1 MKEKIGRNVPPP
13 RDKNAPK
20 LLVTKYGALPDDA
33 SLPDRLEQDFV
44 AWVKNYRTN
53 FPILAE
59 RSLPDTRDAL
69 VVFWKRQISAEY
81 VEHAFD
87 LADKIP

>member
-1 MKEKIGRNVPPP
+1 M
-13 RDKNAPK
+13 
-20 LLVTKYGALPDDA
+20 
-33 SLPDRLEQDFV
+33 

-69 VVFWKRQISAEY
+69 IVFWKRKISAEY
-81 VEHAFD
+81 VQHAFD
-87 LADKIP
+87 LSDKIP